1 MQFDLVFENS
11 GDHIGFEVVAN
22 HDLMGYFID
31 RAQKENHVFSDDL
44 VVHKTVNKLLQDV
57 NWALAKTNEIL
68 YDLTGHNFPQSD
80 NLLDYLDQRMLN
92 RQHCVWVH
100 SQNTVIDIDS
110 LRYSEQSS
118 KSKLGYTLH
127 DLYPDEIRKIKLA
140 EAMSKL
146 GYIFA
151 YEEVNMTVH
160 RLEMFFNRP
169 IEYKS
174 PEKWSVFDN
183 PFVQSCH
190 STNDQVNFSF
200 GYTYVGRQ
208 YYNKWQFFDT
218 DLAFDDHYNYEQLE
232 WAFQVNL
239 GRPQTIA
246 YSPEFLEWCRTRDV
260 KPVTTQLPIANA
272 KDLEKNLTVYRQM
285 LYRNSRDGNRA
296 QLFLR

>member
-57 NWALAKTNEIL
+57 NWALAKTNEIF

-140 EAMSKL
+140 EAMTKL

-174 PEKWSVFDN
+174 TEKWRIFDN

-190 STNDQVNFSF
+190 SANDQVNFSF

-208 YYNKWQFFDT
+208 YFNKWQFFDT
-218 DLAFDDHYNYEQLE
+218 ELEFDDHYNYEQLE
-232 WAFQVNL
+232 WAFQINL

-296 QLFLR
+296 QFFLR